1 MTVLMVDLLKILVPL
16 LLGGGT
22 VGTWTALRKD
32 RRDSS
37 THQLDII
44 RIMRS
49 DTADAAAQA
58 VEAIQRASAVEQR
71 AAAVERR
78 AATAEQRADTAEQR
92 ADAAERAAHTQ
103 AGEIRSLRASLQRIA
118 GIMSREMTY
127 ILDWIDSGAQPPPPA
142 REARIVRE
150 ALADIATADPN
161 TD

>member
-1 MTVLMVDLLKILVPL
+1 MTAALIEALKIILPL
-16 LLGGGT
+16 LLGGGA

-32 RRDSS
+32 RRESA
-37 THQLDII
+37 THELDVI

-58 VEAIQRASAVEQR
+58 VEAIQRA
-71 AAAVERR
+71 AAVERR
-78 AATAEQRADTAEQR
+78 AATAEQRAD
-92 ADAAERAAHTQ
+92 AAERAAHAQ

-150 ALADIATADPN
+150 ALADIANADPT

>member
-1 MTVLMVDLLKILVPL
+1 MTVLVMDLLKILVPL
-16 LLGGGT
+16 LLGGSV

-32 RRDSS
+32 RRESS
-37 THQLDII
+37 THELDII

-58 VEAIQRASAVEQR
+58 VEAIQRASAADQR
-71 AAAVERR
+71 AS
-78 AATAEQRADTAEQR
+78 ATEQLASD
-92 ADAAERAAHTQ
+92 Q
-103 AGEIRSLRASLQRIA
+103 AREIRSLRASLQRIA

-150 ALADIATADPN
+150 ALADIATADPP